1 MDPGLASVKRDLIC
15 DLIYVKLHCQ
25 PYNHTAALTFENLCG
40 SGRVVDVSAVA
51 VGKMLARGSAGGEAA
66 GGGAGGVTGPSGG
79 GREGGSIEGG
89 RGGGSRGGS
98 GGVWEGG
105 SEAFEQAGGRAVS
118 WADAVLRIC
127 EE

>member
-1 MDPGLASVKRDLIC
+1 MSTD
-15 DLIYVKLHCQ
+15 HQ
-25 PYNHTAALTFENLCG
+25 PNTQTGALTYENLCR

-51 VGKMLARGSAGGEAA
+51 VGRMLARGSAGGEVA
-66 GGGAGGVTGPSGG
+66 GAGAGEVTGPSGG
-79 GREGGSIEGG
+79 GRKGSSREV
-89 RGGGSRGGS
+89 GSRGRS